1 MIIIEKNKKIY
12 IIKKEK
18 SKQFYIKILIIL
30 YNTIYNNK
38 IVFYFF

>member
-30 YNTIYNNK
+30 YNTICNNK
-38 IVFYFF
+38 IVFYIF